1 MKIKLKN
8 TPEQIELVKAI
19 GSRDTTVAR
28 EASEAF
34 AAFIGPVVS
43 KVLMQA
49 GTASAIYT
57 DAPYDEDDSPSIPL
71 DLFYDEKNTGHVHV
85 WSQNVA
91 GGLPSS
97 TVEGM
102 AELKVSTYRLDSAVN
117 FLKRYARRGRL
128 DVVSKAVERM
138 SNEVLVKQER
148 NAWAVV
154 LKALA
159 EATTSSVGTND
170 GKSGG
175 HVTASTG
182 TDGTFVVEDLNKLM
196 TLVKRINTSYAG
208 GTTSDT
214 YGLTDLFVSPEVKG
228 DIRAFA
234 YNPINTRSGTE
245 STGGSTNSGNVA
257 LPDSVRE
264 EIFRSAGTSELFGV
278 TIHELVELGKGQ
290 KYNTLWDALRVNN
303 YGTFNPNDELIIGL
317 DLSKE
322 AFIRPIARQAES
334 GSTFTVL
341 PDDQFVSRSDKTGFY
356 GSLEEGRVCIDA
368 RAIAGLRL
376 KGS

>member
-8 TPEQIELVKAI
+8 TPEQVELVKAM
-19 GSRDTTVAR
+19 GSRDVAVAR
-28 EASEAF
+28 EATEAF

-43 KVLMQA
+43 KVLLQA
-49 GTASAIYT
+49 GTASAIYS
-57 DAPYDEDDSPSIPL
+57 DAPYDEDDNPSLPL
-71 DLFYDEKNTGHVHV
+71 DLYYNQSQDYVTT
-85 WSQNVA
+85 WSQTVA

-97 TVEGM
+97 TVEGFSEM
-102 AELKVSTYRLDSAVN
+102 KISTYRLDSAVS

-159 EATTSSVGTND
+159 EARSNGADHIVDAATAGTLQL
-170 GKSGG
+170 
-175 HVTASTG
+175 V
-182 TDGTFVVEDLNKLM
+182 DLSNLM

-208 GTTSDT
+208 GTTTDS
-214 YGLTDLFVSPEVKG
+214 YGLTDLFVSPEIKA

-234 YNPINTRSGTE
+234 YQPFT
-245 STGGSTNSGNVA
+245 TNSSPTAGTN
-257 LPDSVRE
+257 LPDAVRE
-264 EIFRSAGTSELFGV
+264 EIYRGAGTESLYGV
-278 TIHELVELGKGQ
+278 SIHELVELGVDG
-290 KYNTLWDALRVNN
+290 KYNALFTAFKGSQTFDAAHQ
-303 YGTFNPNDELIIGL
+303 ELVVGL

-334 GSTFTVL
+334 GGTFTVL
-341 PDDQFVSRSDKTGFY
+341 PDDQFVARSEKTGFY
-356 GSLEEGRVCIDA
+356 GSLEEGRVCINA
-368 RAIAGLRL
+368 KAIVGLL
-376 KGS
+376 V

>member
-8 TPEQIELVKAI
+8 TPEQVELVKAM

-34 AAFIGPVVS
+34 AAFIGPVIS

-57 DAPYDEDDSPSIPL
+57 DAPYDEDDNPSIPL
-71 DLFYDEKNTGHVHV
+71 DLWFDQSQDYVTV

-97 TVEGM
+97 AVEGFS
-102 AELKVSTYRLDSAVN
+102 ELKVSTYRLDSAVS

-159 EATTSSVGTND
+159 EARSAAAGSNNNGVA
-170 GKSGG
+170 GG
-175 HVTASTG
+175 HIIAADTA
-182 TDGTFVVEDLNKLM
+182 GTFALNDLNRLM
-196 TLVKRINTSYAG
+196 TLVKRINSSYAG
-208 GTTSDT
+208 GTTDSA

-234 YNPINTRSGTE
+234 YNPVSASDGTIALQRRV
-245 STGGSTNSGNVA
+245 TN
-257 LPDSVRE
+257 LPDNVRE
-264 EIFRSAGTSELFGV
+264 EIYRNAGAESIYGV
-278 TIHELVELGKGQ
+278 NIHELVELGVGQ
-290 KYNTLWDALRVNN
+290 KYNALFTAFKGSQTWDGGVAN
-303 YGTFNPNDELIIGL
+303 ELAIGL

-322 AFIRPIARQAES
+322 SFIRPIARQAES
-334 GSTFTVL
+334 GGTFTVL
-341 PDDQFVSRSDKTGFY
+341 PDDQFVARSEKTGFY

-368 RAIAGLRL
+368 RAIVGL
-376 KGS
+376 KI

>member
-8 TPEQIELVKAI
+8 TAEQVELIKAM

-57 DAPYDEDDSPSIPL
+57 DSPYDEDDNPSLPL
-71 DLFYDEKNTGHVHV
+71 DLWHDQQVNHVTV

-97 TVEGM
+97 SVEGFN
-102 AELKVSTYRLDSAVN
+102 ELKISTYRLDAAVS
-117 FLKRYARRGRL
+117 FLKRYARSGRI
-128 DVVSKAVERM
+128 DVVSKAIERM

-159 EATTSSVGTND
+159 EAKDGSTVTN
-170 GKSGG
+170 GVSGG
-175 HVTASTG
+175 HVATANAA
-182 TDGTFVVEDLNKLM
+182 GTFDLGDLNKLM

-208 GTTSDT
+208 GSTSES
-214 YGLTDLFVSPEVKG
+214 YGLTDLFISPEIKA

-234 YNPINTRSGTE
+234 YQPFT
-245 STGGSTNSGNVA
+245 TGGGTN
-257 LPDSVRE
+257 LPDAARE
-264 EIFRSAGTSELFGV
+264 EIYRGAGAQELYGV
-278 TIHELVELGKGQ
+278 TLHELVELGVGAKYSSLFNAFKGSQ
-290 KYNTLWDALRVNN
+290 
-303 YGTFNPNDELIIGL
+303 TFNAATDELLVGL
-317 DLSKE
+317 DLSRE
-322 AFIRPIARQAES
+322 GFIRPIARQAES
-334 GSTFTVL
+334 GGTFTVL
-341 PDDQFVSRSDKTGFY
+341 PDDQFVSRSEKTGFY

-368 RAIAGLRL
+368 RTVVGL
-376 KGS
+376 KV

>member
-8 TPEQIELVKAI
+8 TPEQVELVKAM
-19 GSRDTTVAR
+19 GSRDVAVAR

-57 DAPYDEDDSPSIPL
+57 DAPYDEDDNPSLPL
-71 DLFYDEKNTGHVHV
+71 DLWFDQAQDYVTV

-97 TVEGM
+97 AVEGFS
-102 AELKVSTYRLDSAVN
+102 ELKVSTYRLDSAVS

-159 EATTSSVGTND
+159 EARSPAVGTNN
-170 GKSGG
+170 GVAGG
-175 HVTASTG
+175 QIATADTAGSFNLG
-182 TDGTFVVEDLNKLM
+182 DLNKLM

-208 GTTSDT
+208 GTTTDS
-214 YGLTDLFVSPEVKG
+214 YGLTDLFVSPEIKA

-234 YNPINTRSGTE
+234 YQPFT
-245 STGGSTNSGNVA
+245 TNSSPTAGTN
-257 LPDSVRE
+257 LPDAVRE
-264 EIFRSAGTSELFGV
+264 EIYRGAGTESLYGV
-278 TIHELVELGKGQ
+278 SIHELVELGVDG
-290 KYNTLWDALRVNN
+290 KYNALFTAFKGSQTFDAAHQ
-303 YGTFNPNDELIIGL
+303 ELVVGL

-334 GSTFTVL
+334 GGTFTVL
-341 PDDQFVSRSDKTGFY
+341 PDDQFVARSEKTGFY
-356 GSLEEGRVCIDA
+356 GSLEEGRVCINA
-368 RAIAGLRL
+368 KAIVGLL
-376 KGS
+376 V

>member
-8 TPEQIELVKAI
+8 TPEQLELVKAM
-19 GSRDTTVAR
+19 GSRDVAVAR
-28 EASEAF
+28 EATEAF

-57 DAPYDEDDSPSIPL
+57 DAPYDEDDNPSLPL
-71 DLFYDEKNTGHVHV
+71 DLYYNQNQDYVTT
-85 WSQNVA
+85 WSQTVA

-97 TVEGM
+97 TVEGFS
-102 AELKVSTYRLDSAVN
+102 ELKVSTYRLDSAVS

-159 EATTSSVGTND
+159 EA
-170 GKSGG
+170 KSN
-175 HVTASTG
+175 G
-182 TDGTFVVEDLNKLM
+182 TDHIVSATSAGTLQLKDLSDLM

-208 GTTSDT
+208 GTTTDS
-214 YGLTDLFVSPEVKG
+214 YGLTDLFISPEIMGQV
-228 DIRAFA
+228 RELAF
-234 YNPINTRSGTE
+234 NPIGANTTVDPKE
-245 STGGSTNSGNVA
+245 VA
-257 LPDSVRE
+257 PNNVRE
-264 EIFRSAGTSELFGV
+264 EIFRNAGAGELFGV
-278 TIHELVELGKGQ
+278 TLHQLVELGLTG
-290 KYNTLWDALRVNN
+290 KYNTLFS
-303 YGTFNPNDELIIGL
+303 TFAAGAGVSFNASNQQILVGV

-322 AFIRPIARQAES
+322 SFIRPVARQAES
-334 GSTFTVL
+334 GGTFTVL
-341 PDDQFVSRSDKTGFY
+341 PDDQFVTRSEKTGFY
-356 GSLEEGRVCIDA
+356 GFLEEGRVCIDG
-368 RAIAGLRL
+368 RAIAGIIV
-376 KGS
+376 

>member
-8 TPEQIELVKAI
+8 TPEQVELVKAM
-19 GSRDTTVAR
+19 GSRDVAVAR

-49 GTASAIYT
+49 GTASAIYS
-57 DAPYDEDDSPSIPL
+57 DAPYDEDDNPSLPL
-71 DLFYDEKNTGHVHV
+71 DLWFDQGQDYVTV

-97 TVEGM
+97 TVEGFS
-102 AELKVSTYRLDSAVN
+102 ELKVSTYRLDSAVS

-159 EATTSSVGTND
+159 EARTPAVGTNN
-170 GKSGG
+170 GVAGG
-175 HVTASTG
+175 HITTAATG
-182 TDGTFVVEDLNKLM
+182 GTFQLADLNSLM

-208 GTTSDT
+208 GTTTDS
-214 YGLTDLFVSPEVKG
+214 YGLTDLFVSPEIKA

-234 YNPINTRSGTE
+234 YQPFTTTGTA
-245 STGGSTNSGNVA
+245 GTN
-257 LPDSVRE
+257 LPDNVRE
-264 EIFRSAGTSELFGV
+264 EIYRGAGTESLYGV
-278 TIHELVELGKGQ
+278 TIHELVELGVGQ
-290 KYNTLWDALRVNN
+290 KYSAL
-303 YGTFNPNDELIIGL
+303 FNAFKGSQAFDSVTKELAIGL

-334 GSTFTVL
+334 GGTFTVL
-341 PDDQFVSRSDKTGFY
+341 PDDQFVARSEKTGFY

-368 RAIAGLRL
+368 RAIVGLVV
-376 KGS
+376 

>member
-8 TPEQIELVKAI
+8 TPEQIELVKAM
-19 GSRDTTVAR
+19 GSRDGAVAK

-49 GTASAIYT
+49 GTASTIYT
-57 DAPYDEDDSPSIPL
+57 DAPYDEDDNPSLPL
-71 DLFYDEKNTGHVHV
+71 DLWHDQTQDHVTV

-97 TVEGM
+97 SVEGFN
-102 AELKVSTYRLDSAVN
+102 ELKISTYRLDSAVS

-138 SNEVLVKQER
+138 TNEVLVKQER
-148 NAWAVV
+148 NAWAVI

-159 EATTSSVGTND
+159 EARSTVVGSNL
-170 GKSGG
+170 GVAGG
-175 HVTASTG
+175 HIISASTP
-182 TDGTFVVEDLNKLM
+182 GTFVLNDLNRLM

-208 GTTSDT
+208 GTTADT
-214 YGLTDLFVSPEVKG
+214 YGLTDLFVSPEIKG
-228 DIRAFA
+228 NMRSLA
-234 YNPINTRSGTE
+234 YNPLTSEN
-245 STGGSTNSGNVA
+245 

-264 EIFRSAGTSELFGV
+264 GIYRGGDSEFYGV
-278 TIHELVELGKGQ
+278 SVHELVELGVGQ
-290 KYNTLWDALRVNN
+290 KYSVLFNA
-303 YGTFNPNDELIIGL
+303 YGANSLSTNWAVGSKQIAIGL

-322 AFIRPIARQAES
+322 AFIRPVARQAES
-334 GSTFTVL
+334 GGTFTVL
-341 PDDQFVSRSDKTGFY
+341 PDDQFVARSEKTGFY
-356 GSLEEGRVCIDA
+356 GSLEEGRVCVDA
-368 RAIAGLRL
+368 RSVVGLIV
-376 KGS
+376 